1 MSISKEK
8 YLELKPMYD
17 FQRKK
22 QYNKEKLQ
30 KAIEIVF
37 ENPEVL
43 MEEIWSK
50 MQEQD
55 MVEVPKDWVPKDDSL
70 KIEGEE
76 YCTITIQIKIEK
88 VI

>member
-1 MSISKEK
+1 MPISKEK

-43 MEEIWSK
+43 TEEIWSK

-55 MVEVPKDWVPKDDSL
+55 MVEVPKNWVPKDDNL

-76 YCTITIQIKIEK
+76 
-88 VI
+88 

>member
-1 MSISKEK
+1 MPISKEK

-22 QYNKEKLQ
+22 QYNKETLQ

-37 ENPEVL
+37 EDPEVL
-43 MEEIWSK
+43 IEEIWSK

-76 YCTITIQIKIEK
+76 
-88 VI
+88 

>member
-30 KAIEIVF
+30 KAIEVVF

-55 MVEVPKDWVPKDDSL
+55 MVEAPNDWVPKDDSL

-76 YCTITIQIKIEK
+76 
-88 VI
+88 

>member
-1 MSISKEK
+1 MPISKEK

-43 MEEIWSK
+43 IEEIWSK

-55 MVEVPKDWVPKDDSL
+55 MVEVPKDLVPKDDSL

-76 YCTITIQIKIEK
+76 
-88 VI
+88 

>member
-1 MSISKEK
+1 MPISKEK

-30 KAIEIVF
+30 KAIEVVF

-55 MVEVPKDWVPKDDSL
+55 MVEVPNDWVPKDENL

-76 YCTITIQIKIEK
+76 
-88 VI
+88 

>member
-1 MSISKEK
+1 MTISKEK

-43 MEEIWSK
+43 MEEIWGK

-55 MVEVPKDWVPKDDSL
+55 MVEVPNDWVPKDDSL

-76 YCTITIQIKIEK
+76 
-88 VI
+88 

>member
-1 MSISKEK
+1 MTISKEK

-30 KAIEIVF
+30 KAIEVVF

-76 YCTITIQIKIEK
+76 
-88 VI
+88 

>member
-1 MSISKEK
+1 MSIFKEK

-76 YCTITIQIKIEK
+76 
-88 VI
+88 

>member
-1 MSISKEK
+1 MPISKEK

-30 KAIEIVF
+30 KAIEVVF

-43 MEEIWSK
+43 IEEIWSK

-76 YCTITIQIKIEK
+76 
-88 VI
+88 

>member
-1 MSISKEK
+1 MPIKRK
-8 YLELKPMYD
+8 VYLELKAMYD

-22 QYNKEKLQ
+22 EYNKEKLQ

-43 MEEIWSK
+43 IEEIWSK

-70 KIEGEE
+70 KIEGE
-76 YCTITIQIKIEK
+76 
-88 VI
+88 

>member
-1 MSISKEK
+1 MPISKEK

-30 KAIEIVF
+30 KAIEVVF

-43 MEEIWSK
+43 MEEIWGK

-55 MVEVPKDWVPKDDSL
+55 MVEVPNDWVPKDENL

-76 YCTITIQIKIEK
+76 
-88 VI
+88 

>member
-1 MSISKEK
+1 MPISKEK

-43 MEEIWSK
+43 IEEIWSK

-76 YCTITIQIKIEK
+76 
-88 VI
+88 

>member
-1 MSISKEK
+1 MPISKEK

-22 QYNKEKLQ
+22 QNNKEKLQ

-43 MEEIWSK
+43 IEEIWSK

-76 YCTITIQIKIEK
+76 
-88 VI
+88 

>member
-1 MSISKEK
+1 MPISKEK

-43 MEEIWSK
+43 TEEIWSK

-55 MVEVPKDWVPKDDSL
+55 MVEVPKNWVPKDDSL

-76 YCTITIQIKIEK
+76 
-88 VI
+88 

>member
-55 MVEVPKDWVPKDDSL
+55 MVEVPNDWVPKDDSL

-76 YCTITIQIKIEK
+76 
-88 VI
+88 

>member
-1 MSISKEK
+1 MPISKEK

-55 MVEVPKDWVPKDDSL
+55 MVEVPNDWVPKDENL

-76 YCTITIQIKIEK
+76 
-88 VI
+88 

>member
-1 MSISKEK
+1 MPISKEK
-8 YLELKPMYD
+8 YLELKPMYG

-43 MEEIWSK
+43 IEEIWSK

-76 YCTITIQIKIEK
+76 
-88 VI
+88 

>member
-1 MSISKEK
+1 MPISKEK

-76 YCTITIQIKIEK
+76 
-88 VI
+88 

>member
-1 MSISKEK
+1 MPISKEK

-43 MEEIWSK
+43 IEEIWSI

-76 YCTITIQIKIEK
+76 
-88 VI
+88 

>member
-1 MSISKEK
+1 MPIPKEK
-8 YLELKPMYD
+8 YKELKAMFD

-30 KAIEIVF
+30 KAIEVVF

-76 YCTITIQIKIEK
+76 
-88 VI
+88 

>member
-1 MSISKEK
+1 MPISKEK

-43 MEEIWSK
+43 TEEIWSK

-55 MVEVPKDWVPKDDSL
+55 MVEVPNDWVPKDDSL

-76 YCTITIQIKIEK
+76 
-88 VI
+88 

>member
-1 MSISKEK
+1 MPISKEK
-8 YLELKPMYD
+8 YLGLKPMYD

-37 ENPEVL
+37 DNPEVL
-43 MEEIWSK
+43 TEEIWSK

-55 MVEVPKDWVPKDDSL
+55 MVEVPKNWVPKDDSL

-76 YCTITIQIKIEK
+76 
-88 VI
+88 

>member
-1 MSISKEK
+1 MPIPRQK
-8 YLELKPMYD
+8 YKELKAMYD

-76 YCTITIQIKIEK
+76 
-88 VI
+88 

>member
-1 MSISKEK
+1 MPISKEK

-30 KAIEIVF
+30 KAIEIAF

-43 MEEIWSK
+43 IEEIWSK

-76 YCTITIQIKIEK
+76 
-88 VI
+88 

>member
-1 MSISKEK
+1 MPISKEK

-43 MEEIWSK
+43 MEEIWGK

-55 MVEVPKDWVPKDDSL
+55 MVEVPNDWVPKDDSL

-76 YCTITIQIKIEK
+76 
-88 VI
+88 

>member
-1 MSISKEK
+1 MPISKEK

-43 MEEIWSK
+43 IEEIWSK

-55 MVEVPKDWVPKDDSL
+55 MVEVPKDWVPKDENL
-70 KIEGEE
+70 
-76 YCTITIQIKIEK
+76 KIEK
-88 VI
+88 VK

>member
-1 MSISKEK
+1 MPISKEK

-30 KAIEIVF
+30 KAIEVVF

-55 MVEVPKDWVPKDDSL
+55 MVEVPKNWVPKDDSL

-76 YCTITIQIKIEK
+76 
-88 VI
+88 

>member
-30 KAIEIVF
+30 KAIEVVF

-43 MEEIWSK
+43 IEEIWSK
-50 MQEQD
+50 MKEQD
-55 MVEVPKDWVPKDDSL
+55 MIEVPNDWIPKDDSL

-76 YCTITIQIKIEK
+76 
-88 VI
+88 

>member
-30 KAIEIVF
+30 KAIEVVF

-76 YCTITIQIKIEK
+76 
-88 VI
+88 

>member
-70 KIEGEE
+70 KIEGE
-76 YCTITIQIKIEK
+76 K
-88 VI
+88 

>member
-1 MSISKEK
+1 MPIKRK
-8 YLELKPMYD
+8 VYLELKAMYD

-22 QYNKEKLQ
+22 EYNKEKLQ

-37 ENPEVL
+37 ENPEAII
-43 MEEIWSK
+43 EEIWSK

-76 YCTITIQIKIEK
+76 
-88 VI
+88 

>member
-1 MSISKEK
+1 MPKSKEK

-43 MEEIWSK
+43 IEEIWSK

-76 YCTITIQIKIEK
+76 
-88 VI
+88 

>member
-1 MSISKEK
+1 MPIKRK
-8 YLELKPMYD
+8 VYLELKAMYD

-22 QYNKEKLQ
+22 EYNKEKLQ

-43 MEEIWSK
+43 IEEIWSK

-76 YCTITIQIKIEK
+76 
-88 VI
+88 

>member
-1 MSISKEK
+1 MPISKEK

-17 FQRKK
+17 FQRKQ

-43 MEEIWSK
+43 IEEIWSK

-55 MVEVPKDWVPKDDSL
+55 KVEVPKVWVPKDDSL

-76 YCTITIQIKIEK
+76 
-88 VI
+88 

>member
-43 MEEIWSK
+43 MEEIWGK

-55 MVEVPKDWVPKDDSL
+55 MVEVPNDWVPKDDSL

-76 YCTITIQIKIEK
+76 
-88 VI
+88 

>member
-76 YCTITIQIKIEK
+76 
-88 VI
+88 